1 MLKSGA
7 IVVGLIVG
15 YALLP
20 LRGER
25 WWIGAAIG
33 VAAIVGTVPIT
44 IRRLHAVRRSDQ
56 PVLAALEAVIL
67 LLAMLVLGFAAIY
80 FAIGVDLDQFSG
92 LETRV
97 DALYFTVTTLSTVG
111 FGDVHAAGQAARV
124 LVTVQILVNLLFLGV
139 VVRVMARA
147 AGAIR

>member
-33 VAAIVGTVPIT
+33 LAAIVGTVPIT

-56 PVLAALEAVIL
+56 PVLVALEAVVL

-80 FAIGVDLDQFSG
+80 FAVGVDVEQFSG
-92 LETRV
+92 LETRI
-97 DALYFTVTTLSTVG
+97 DSLYFTVTTLSTVG

-124 LVTVQILVNLLFLGV
+124 LVTVQILVNLVFLGI

-147 AGAIR
+147 AGAIH